1 MSDQSIGRDRAG
13 EDGQE
18 THKDPSRASRY
29 TSQASTAPLTHKNPT
44 QKPAGVVWSFRFGTV
59 QEPFFF
65 FELNAPEVH

>member
-44 QKPAGVVWSFRFGTV
+44 QKPAGVV
-59 QEPFFF
+59 
-65 FELNAPEVH
+65 